1 MTTKTADV
9 VVIGGGAVGSATAR
23 ALAVAGAKVILL
35 QRPETPGEGWRA
47 AAGMLAAQI
56 EGTTDDPL
64 LNLALAGRAFYRRHA
79 DSLRETT
86 GIDIGLQLTGIL
98 QVARSE
104 ADAASYRTKVA
115 WQRQQAHRA
124 DWLDP
129 QEVEEGWP
137 WLAPGLG
144 AFWSPEDGS
153 LDPAATVRA
162 FRADA
167 VRLGASIIEDT
178 ATGLDRNGDTLLG
191 VIGEAG
197 RYAAGHVVLAGGAW
211 AGRIEHLPRPV
222 SVEPV
227 RGQMAAFPWPE
238 GIGQAVVYGTRCY
251 LLRRGDEMLVGATME
266 HAGFEVT
273 TTADGLADLFA
284 RASALYPPLASM
296 APLRSWAGL
305 RPGTPDGRPIIG
317 PEPRLPGL
325 WYAAGHGRNGILLA
339 GVTGELIAASI
350 RGEPWSDE
358 MHAVRANRFWN
369 W

>member
-1 MTTKTADV
+1 MSKTADV

-79 DSLRETT
+79 EGLRDAT
-86 GIDIGLQLTGIL
+86 GIDIGLRLTGVL
-98 QVARSE
+98 QVARTE
-104 ADAASYRTKVA
+104 ADAIAYRTKVA

-124 DWLDP
+124 DWLAP
-129 QEVEEGWP
+129 EEVAEGWP

-153 LDPAATVRA
+153 LDPEQTVRA

-167 VRLGASIIEDT
+167 VRLGAKIIEDT
-178 ATGLDRNGDTLLG
+178 AVGLDRKGDVLHG

-197 RYAAGHVVLAGGAW
+197 RYGAGQVVLAGGAW

-227 RGQMAAFPWPE
+227 RGQMAAFPWPA
-238 GIGQAVVYGTRCY
+238 GVAQAVVYGTRCY

-273 TTADGLADLFA
+273 TTAEGLAELFA
-284 RASALYPPLASM
+284 RASQLFPPLATM
-296 APLRSWAGL
+296 TPLRSWAGL

-358 MHAVRANRFWN
+358 MHAVRATRFWD